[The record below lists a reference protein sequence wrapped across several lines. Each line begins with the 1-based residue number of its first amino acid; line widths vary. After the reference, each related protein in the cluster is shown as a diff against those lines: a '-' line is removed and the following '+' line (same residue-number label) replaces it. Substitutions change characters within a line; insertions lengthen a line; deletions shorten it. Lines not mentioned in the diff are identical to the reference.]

1 MPKFTKN
8 NARIMARSSCRNRE
22 YRRGKFIVAYKLN
35 RKNAKRHECYRSDSL
50 EDCVSYVVHKCYT
63 DRYFQIYTYDW
74 QPVGQEKLAQAI
86 YNMGRGEDGV

>member
-8 NARIMARSSCRNRE
+8 NAQVMARHSNSKRE
-22 YRRGKFIVAYKLN
+22 YKRGRYIVTYTLN

-63 DRYFQIYTYDW
+63 DRYYQIYTYNWKLVD
-74 QPVGQEKLAQAI
+74 QETLAQAI
-86 YNMGRGEDGV
+86 YNIGRG